1 MSFSNTALILF
12 VMLVVVMIPGCYYD
26 KEELLYVSMDCSTT
40 SAKFNVDVITLFRTK
55 CNITGCHNTASAAGG
70 IILDTYDKIYPLVA
84 RINQRCIVDKTMPA
98 SGPLSPAEI
107 AVLNCWILSGAP
119 NN

>member
-1 MSFSNTALILF
+1 MRFSKTTFFLSVLL
-12 VMLVVVMIPGCYYD
+12 VMVMIPGCYYD
-26 KEELLYVSMDCSTT
+26 KEDLLYVSMDCSTT
-40 SAKFNVDVITLFRTK
+40 SAKFNVDVITIFQTK
-55 CNITGCHNTASAAGG
+55 CNISGCHNTASAAGG

-98 SGPLSPAEI
+98 SAPLPPAEI